1 MTLQSARLPGR
12 SADET
17 LSAARSTMS
26 ERKRPGQE
34 TGGLLDVSSALSAA
48 LADVEALAAEKE
60 RSTQRQTV
68 QEVLAEREASGA
80 PAVQPDVRG
89 MTIEQVAEVR
99 GVSVEELSSQPRPAQ
114 KDSKEVAP
122 PVADSAQRAQFA
134 NAGNQLADA
143 RRRADLA
150 EAQLAEAR
158 ADLAANRRR
167 FQRLTDR
174 HAEQQTRMQRQEQ
187 ELPERL
193 TQNMVAAILPA
204 LDAGDAVAAQL
215 LTGGHLDQEERTA
228 LEMLAAQWLRALQGL
243 GVQVFDAVGQ
253 QFDPAIHE
261 AISRED
267 RPDVLPGRVLRQ
279 VGRGYLLGGRLLR
292 SAQVVVNSPQ
302 SEADGAV

>member
-1 MTLQSARLPGR
+1 
-12 SADET
+12 
-17 LSAARSTMS
+17 MS